1 MTAPIRTGDT
11 VTVRDPRQ
19 VGPYQMPGPSD
30 RDWSVLAVRGVAAHI
45 GDSPAAVIGFDDLVT
60 PLSNLRHAGG
70 AR

>member
-19 VGPYQMPGPSD
+19 VGPNRLPELSG

-45 GDSPAAVIGFDDLVT
+45 GDGPAALVGFDDLVT
-60 PLSNLRHAGG
+60 PLSNLRRTGG